1 LLNLWLLNRTHFSL
15 TKALNKTLANINYG
29 AGMKKAL
36 IIVDMINDF
45 VTGKLGS
52 SRALEIVP
60 NIVALIKK
68 ARDLGIPIVYLRDAH
83 TKDDKEMAIWGEHAM
98 RGTEASEIIP
108 QLKPEKNDTVIEKR
122 WYSAFVDT
130 ELPQVLKK
138 LGADTLIFTGVS
150 TDICVQNNVGHA
162 YFSGYK
168 TIVPRD
174 CTASIDEES
183 HEQAL
188 KYMKNIYG
196 TEITTSDKVL
206 SKDDF

>member
-1 LLNLWLLNRTHFSL
+1 
-15 TKALNKTLANINYG
+15 
-29 AGMKKAL
+29 MKKVL

-52 SRALEIVP
+52 PRAQKIVP
-60 NIVALIKK
+60 NIVALIQK
-68 ARDLGIPIVYLRDAH
+68 ARKKGIPVIYLRDAH
-83 TKDDKEMAIWGEHAM
+83 TKDDREMAIWGEHAM
-98 RGTEASEIIP
+98 KGTEASEIIP
-108 QLKPEKNDTVIEKR
+108 ELKPGKKDIVIEKR

-130 ELPQVLKK
+130 ELPQTLKK

-162 YFSGYK
+162 YFSGYR

-196 TEITTSDKVL
+196 TDITTLDKVL
-206 SKDDF
+206 

>member
-1 LLNLWLLNRTHFSL
+1 
-15 TKALNKTLANINYG
+15 
-29 AGMKKAL
+29 MKKVL

-52 SRALEIVP
+52 IRAREIVP
-60 NIVALIKK
+60 NIAALIKK
-68 ARDLGIPIVYLRDAH
+68 ARKQGIPIVYLHDAH
-83 TKDDKEMAIWGEHAM
+83 TPADKELSIWGEHAM
-98 RGTEASEIIP
+98 KGTEASEIIP
-108 QLKPEKNDTVIEKR
+108 ELKPEKNDTIIEKR

-130 ELPQVLKK
+130 ELLETLKK
-138 LGADTLIFTGVS
+138 MGADTLIFTGVS

-183 HEQAL
+183 HERAL

-196 TEITTSDKVL
+196 TEITTTDKAL
-206 SKDDF
+206 